1 MSAFENRSWD
11 SLPDAISSS
20 VKTLNHA
27 LNDDAQWQAFIR
39 TDAIS
44 EPVIFG
50 IRSSAIDD
58 AVLVTVGPGSSTV
71 VSCGSSSRCDFVLV
85 AEPSHWE
92 EFFSAHPRAPYTSF
106 VGIQV
111 GPSFHGEGPQEIM
124 FLHTAGS
131 DSRQYHAV
139 MNDPTMRRKCKMIA
153 FDLPAHGRSF
163 PGENHIPGNYTNTED
178 AYVGAVREMVK
189 VLKLN
194 KPIICGA
201 SMAGQVCIAVAIR
214 AEEVGAG
221 GTIPLQACDYLAME
235 RHFDDKS
242 PFINQSLFNPN
253 WIYGVMAPS
262 APLANKK
269 LIWHLYSGQAYGI
282 FHGDLDFYLGGFDA
296 RSRLSQIDVK
306 KCPVYF
312 LTGEFDWG
320 TTPDMSHA
328 TAVKIKGAEFKRMH
342 GLGHFPATEN
352 PSIFVCNFPF

>member
-111 GPSFHGEGPQEIM
+111 GPSFQ
-124 FLHTAGS
+124 
-131 DSRQYHAV
+131 
-139 MNDPTMRRKCKMIA
+139 
-153 FDLPAHGRSF
+153 
-163 PGENHIPGNYTNTED
+163 
-178 AYVGAVREMVK
+178 
-189 VLKLN
+189 
-194 KPIICGA
+194 
-201 SMAGQVCIAVAIR
+201 
-214 AEEVGAG
+214 
-221 GTIPLQACDYLAME
+221 
-235 RHFDDKS
+235 
-242 PFINQSLFNPN
+242 
-253 WIYGVMAPS
+253 
-262 APLANKK
+262 
-269 LIWHLYSGQAYGI
+269 
-282 FHGDLDFYLGGFDA
+282 
-296 RSRLSQIDVK
+296 
-306 KCPVYF
+306 
-312 LTGEFDWG
+312 
-320 TTPDMSHA
+320 
-328 TAVKIKGAEFKRMH
+328 
-342 GLGHFPATEN
+342 
-352 PSIFVCNFPF
+352 